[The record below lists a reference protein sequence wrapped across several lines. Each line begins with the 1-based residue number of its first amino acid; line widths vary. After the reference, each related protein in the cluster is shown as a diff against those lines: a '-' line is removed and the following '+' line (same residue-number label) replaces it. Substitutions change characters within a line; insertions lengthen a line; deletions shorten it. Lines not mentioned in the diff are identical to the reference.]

1 MNNDIFFLANKEYNK
16 IKKNNDNNDIIKE
29 FICNKK
35 EYIKGKFINSINNNV
50 FDNELVEKEYYKY
63 IFEIYKFDI
72 NNISNE
78 ETNNNI
84 DKETFLVLNN
94 AFIQL
99 KTNKQKPILESFK
112 NVNIN
117 QINKTEEAKK
127 IKIIIKNDEK
137 PPENNE
143 EISEN
148 NEDITSNNKK
158 TLDLRNKI

>member
-1 MNNDIFFLANKEYNK
+1 MNSDIFFLANKEYNK
-16 IKKNNDNNDIIKE
+16 IKINNDNNDIIKE
-29 FICNKK
+29 FICSKK
-35 EYIKGKFINSINNNV
+35 EYIKDKFINSIDNNV

-72 NNISNE
+72 NNVSKE

-99 KTNKQKPILESFK
+99 KTNKQKPIMESFK
-112 NVNIN
+112 NIK
-117 QINKTEEAKK
+117 INKKEEEKK

-137 PPENNE
+137 MPENDQ
-143 EISEN
+143 EISKN
-148 NEDITSNNKK
+148 NEDNTSNNKK

>member
-29 FICNKK
+29 FICSKK
-35 EYIKGKFINSINNNV
+35 EYIKDKFINSIDNNV
-50 FDNELVEKEYYKY
+50 FDNEFVEKEYYKY
-63 IFEIYKFDI
+63 IFELYKFDI
-72 NNISNE
+72 NNVSKE
-78 ETNNNI
+78 ETNINNI

-99 KTNKQKPILESFK
+99 KTNKQKPIMESFK
-112 NVNIN
+112 NIK
-117 QINKTEEAKK
+117 INKTEEVKK

-137 PPENNE
+137 MPENDQ
-143 EISEN
+143 EISKN
-148 NEDITSNNKK
+148 NEDNTSNNKK

>member
-1 MNNDIFFLANKEYNK
+1 
-16 IKKNNDNNDIIKE
+16 
-29 FICNKK
+29 
-35 EYIKGKFINSINNNV
+35 
-50 FDNELVEKEYYKY
+50 KY